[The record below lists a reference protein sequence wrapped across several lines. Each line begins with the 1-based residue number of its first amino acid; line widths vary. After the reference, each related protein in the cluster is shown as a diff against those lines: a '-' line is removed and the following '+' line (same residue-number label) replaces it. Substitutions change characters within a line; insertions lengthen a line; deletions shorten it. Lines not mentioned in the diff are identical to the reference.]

1 MAYKLQYSDYS
12 TTEGPPNPA
21 AWVGPPGPPGPVGP
35 SGPQGAT
42 GPQGPSGVVGS
53 MPEAPMDGV
62 AYGRKS
68 GVWTGVLP
76 LSGGHVTGK
85 LQIGATDWL
94 EAIIPRPSS
103 SPTSYPYPKLPVQ
116 VVSSALAPA
125 MAALLVEWAPGQ
137 LVHSRSTTTRPQCR
151 IAMAITLK

>member
-1 MAYKLQYSDYS
+1 
-12 TTEGPPNPA
+12 
-21 AWVGPPGPPGPVGP
+21 
-35 SGPQGAT
+35 
-42 GPQGPSGVVGS
+42 
-53 MPEAPMDGV
+53 MDGV

-94 EAIIPRPSS
+94 EAIIPSTQQFSDFVSLSKVAGSGGIFGTR
-103 SPTSYPYPKLPVQ
+103 TSDGGATGGMGAWAVGAFAINNNTTAVQ
-116 VVSSALAPA
+116 
-125 MAALLVEWAPGQ
+125 
-137 LVHSRSTTTRPQCR
+137 